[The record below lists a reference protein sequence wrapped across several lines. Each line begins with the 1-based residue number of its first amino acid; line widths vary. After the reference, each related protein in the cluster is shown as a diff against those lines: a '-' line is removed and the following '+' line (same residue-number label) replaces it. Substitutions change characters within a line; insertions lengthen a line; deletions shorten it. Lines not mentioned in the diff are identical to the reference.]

1 MLLRW
6 KDGARTEAAQLLA
19 TQSAKLASVD
29 RSDDLSKSAGH
40 PKLRN
45 SRLLGLHQIPAQS
58 RFSPQAGPPKPCG
71 GLRAVP
77 YGDLENTAADTLER
91 LCIFEHPAELDQ
103 LQLVPDQFCA
113 RSGNARMFLLAFPS
127 H

>member
-58 RFSPQAGPPKPCG
+58 LKELGSARIVTSF
-71 GLRAVP
+71 GLR
-77 YGDLENTAADTLER
+77 Y
-91 LCIFEHPAELDQ
+91 
-103 LQLVPDQFCA
+103 
-113 RSGNARMFLLAFPS
+113 
-127 H
+127 